1 MNKPSKEGGPGTFQN
16 NFEKFLRNQSL
27 DVIYPE
33 DKIKPDL
40 IFIISGTRRLLWL
53 FSQKISGVKVL
64 QRLDGMNWK
73 FEYERVSFKEKI
85 KQRLQNLLIAFIR
98 RFIADHVIY
107 QSKFIEKWWNHKY
120 GIKNS
125 TSIIINGTEPFENF
139 TDYQKNENQLII
151 TCIEGNIQNDKVTIS
166 ILNFLNEVLIENPKV
181 DKIEIYGDT
190 KLLNNDG
197 KNFQNISFQGH
208 IPREKVKGIL
218 SNNKRIFFLLELNP
232 PCPNSLIEAISVG
245 LPCIGFDT
253 GSFKELLGGAG
264 KSIFYD
270 ANVWKLEIPDFS
282 YINEEVDEIIDKYE
296 YYKQTS
302 LEVSKKYKL
311 EKMLNDYFQIIDSMV

>member
-1 MNKPSKEGGPGTFQN
+1 MKQNLKICFMNKPSKEGEAGTFQS

-85 KQRLQNLLIAFIR
+85 KQRLQNFLIAFIR

-120 GIKNS
+120 GIKNN
-125 TSIIINGTEPFENF
+125 TSIIINGTEPFDNF
-139 TDYQKNENQLII
+139 TDYQKNEKQLII

-166 ILNFLNEVLIENPKV
+166 ILNFLNEVLIKNPKV

-190 KLLNNDG
+190 KLLKNDG

-208 IPREKVKGIL
+208 IPREKVKEIL
-218 SNNKRIFFLLELNP
+218 SNNKRIFFYWN
-232 PCPNSLIEAISVG
+232 
-245 LPCIGFDT
+245 
-253 GSFKELLGGAG
+253 
-264 KSIFYD
+264 
-270 ANVWKLEIPDFS
+270 
-282 YINEEVDEIIDKYE
+282 
-296 YYKQTS
+296 
-302 LEVSKKYKL
+302 
-311 EKMLNDYFQIIDSMV
+311 